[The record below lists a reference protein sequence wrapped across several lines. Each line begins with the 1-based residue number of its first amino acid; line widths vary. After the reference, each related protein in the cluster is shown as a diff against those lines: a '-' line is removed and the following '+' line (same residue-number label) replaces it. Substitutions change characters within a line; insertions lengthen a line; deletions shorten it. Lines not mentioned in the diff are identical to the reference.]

1 MRSRRLRQM
10 TLLSALVLLSRFP
23 HGLYNDGPCLSL
35 PSLLQKLKKKDTES
49 YIVLYHFRGKEK
61 DDMDLRCHISFLL
74 LFSVKGVLP
83 TRRNTTCSKLC
94 YVPVMCFSPAGEGSD
109 DTPNAAN
116 LIAQQNRKLQSI
128 VWLSL

>member
-1 MRSRRLRQM
+1 M
-10 TLLSALVLLSRFP
+10 TLLSAFVSLVRFP

-83 TRRNTTCSKLC
+83 TRRYTTCSKRC
-94 YVPVMCFSPAGEGSD
+94 YVLCAFRPQAKGLR
-109 DTPNAAN
+109 TRQT
-116 LIAQQNRKLQSI
+116 LRI
-128 VWLSL
+128 